1 MFGKE
6 MRKKILQL
14 ETPVRSKEVVRDNDA
29 KYQVRIK
36 VYADRNASRSESKV
50 EVGDTVVLKHENRSE
65 SKCCRNRGTS
75 GCGGRGSKT
84 T

>member
-1 MFGKE
+1 M
-6 MRKKILQL
+6 
-14 ETPVRSKEVVRDNDA
+14 
-29 KYQVRIK
+29 K

-50 EVGDTVVLKHENRSE
+50 EVGDTVVLKHENRSK
-65 SKCCRNRGTS
+65 SKCCRNGGTS